1 MERILAVTRAL
12 AAPFDLHS
20 LLQTISSAAREMLH
34 AERATLWLH
43 DPATDTL
50 VVEVSTDLP
59 PMRVAM
65 GKGIVGESALTRQ
78 AINVIDCYADP
89 RFNREVDRRTG
100 LHTRCLLT
108 LPVVDHLGVLM
119 GVMQFVNRVD
129 GPFDE
134 SDQALAE
141 ALAAQCGVALSRV
154 HMTQSLLA
162 GELLRQ
168 EMQLAST
175 MQRSS
180 LPLRL
185 PGLPGYQMHAVFQP
199 ASLTGGDTYDLALL
213 PQGLLVV
220 LGDAAGHG
228 VAPALAVTQMQ
239 AMLRM
244 ALRLGATLETAF
256 TQVNDQLAMTL
267 PEGHFVNTFI
277 GLLDP
282 RQHVLRFI
290 SGGQGPI
297 LQFHADSS
305 ACSVH
310 RANSFPMGAMPIRA
324 LPPAVELAFEPG
336 DWLVLL
342 SDGVYESPDAQGQP
356 LGRSRVQA
364 LVAQSWRDSPATMA
378 QRLLDAVAAHGGGL
392 AQDDDITMVLL
403 RRLPS

>member
-12 AAPFDLHS
+12 AAPFDLHN
-20 LLQTISSAAREMLH
+20 LLETISSAARDMLH
-34 AERATLWLH
+34 AERTTLWLH
-43 DPATDTL
+43 DPATDAL

-59 PMRVAM
+59 PLRVAV
-65 GKGIVGESALTRQ
+65 GSGIAGQCALTRQ
-78 AINVIDCYADP
+78 PINVSDCYADP
-89 RFNREVDRRTG
+89 RFNREVDRLTG
-100 LHTRCLLT
+100 LRTRCLLT
-108 LPVVDHLGVLM
+108 LPVVDHLGALM

-129 GPFDE
+129 GNFDDT
-134 SDQALAE
+134 DQALAE

-154 HMTQSLLA
+154 RMTQSLVA

-168 EMQLAST
+168 EMQLARA

-180 LPLRL
+180 LPLQL
-185 PGLPGYQMHAVFQP
+185 PELDGYQMHAVFQP

-256 TQVNDQLAMTL
+256 TQVNDQLAQTL

-282 RQHVLRFI
+282 QQHVLRFI

-297 LQFHADSS
+297 LQFHADSGV
-305 ACSVH
+305 CSVH

-324 LPPAVELAFEPG
+324 LAPAVVLALKPG

-342 SDGVYESPDAQGQP
+342 SDGVYESADPEGQP
-356 LGRSRVQA
+356 LGRVRVQA
-364 LVAQSWRDSPATMA
+364 LVNQSWQDSPSTLA
-378 QRLLDAVAAHGGGL
+378 QRLLDAVAAHGGGA

-403 RRLPS
+403 RRLPT

>member
-12 AAPFDLHS
+12 AAPFDLHG
-20 LLQTISSAAREMLH
+20 LLETISSAARDMLH
-34 AERATLWLH
+34 AEQTTLWLH

-59 PMRVAM
+59 PLRVAM
-65 GKGIVGESALTRQ
+65 GSGIAGQCALARQ
-78 AINVIDCYADP
+78 PINVVDCYADP
-89 RFNREVDRRTG
+89 RFNREVDRLTG
-100 LHTRCLLT
+100 LRTRCLLT
-108 LPVVDHLGVLM
+108 LPVVDHLGALM

-129 GPFDE
+129 GNFDDT
-134 SDQALAE
+134 DQALGE

-154 HMTQSLLA
+154 HMTQSLIA

-168 EMQLAST
+168 EMQLART

-180 LPLRL
+180 LPLQL
-185 PGLPGYQMHAVFQP
+185 PELAGYEMHAVFQP

-228 VAPALAVTQMQ
+228 LAPALAVTQMQ

-256 TQVNDQLAMTL
+256 TQVNDQLAQTL

-282 RQHVLRFI
+282 QLHVLRFI

-297 LQFHADSS
+297 LQFHARSS
-305 ACSVH
+305 TCSVH
-310 RANSFPMGAMPIRA
+310 RANSFPMGAMPIRT

-342 SDGVYESPDAQGQP
+342 SDGVYESTDPQGQA
-356 LGRSRVQA
+356 LGRNRVQA
-364 LVAQSWRDSPATMA
+364 LVAQHCQDSPALLA
-378 QRLLDAVAAHGGGL
+378 ERLLEAVAAHGGGT

-403 RRLPS
+403 RRLPP

>member
-12 AAPFDLHS
+12 AAPFNLHS
-20 LLQTISSAAREMLH
+20 LLETISSAAREMLH

-43 DPATDTL
+43 DSATDTL

-59 PMRVAM
+59 PMRLAM
-65 GKGIVGESALTRQ
+65 GTGIVGQCALARE
-78 AINVIDCYADP
+78 AINVTDCYADP
-89 RFNREVDRRTG
+89 RFNRDIDRLTG

-129 GPFDE
+129 GSFDE

-141 ALAAQCGVALSRV
+141 ALVAQCGVALSRV
-154 HMTQSLLA
+154 HMTQSLIA

-168 EMQLAST
+168 EMQLART
-175 MQRSS
+175 MQHSS
-180 LPLRL
+180 LPLQL
-185 PGLPGYQMHAVFQP
+185 PELPGYQMHAVFQP

-256 TQVNDQLAMTL
+256 THVNDQLAQTL

-282 RQHVLRFI
+282 QQHVLRFI

-297 LQFHADSS
+297 LHFHAISGT
-305 ACSVH
+305 CSVH
-310 RANSFPMGAMPIRA
+310 RANSFPMGAMPIRRLA
-324 LPPAVELAFEPG
+324 PAVALAFEPG

-342 SDGVYESPDAQGQP
+342 SDGVYESPDPHGQA
-356 LGRSRVQA
+356 LGRSHVQA
-364 LVAQSWRDSPATMA
+364 LLAQHWRDEPATLA
-378 QRLLDAVAAHGGGL
+378 QRLLAAVQSHGQGT
-392 AQDDDITMVLL
+392 AQHDDITMVLL
-403 RRLPS
+403 RRLPA